1 MSTLNPPAPSE
12 PPASDEASAHLN
24 EDTFLETLGY
34 KRQLDR
40 GVGRFGSFSV
50 AFALISVTTAVYT
63 TFGLGLT
70 TAGPSFIWTF
80 PIAIVILGL
89 WVLIAADLASKIPLA
104 GYAYQWTSR
113 LVSPHMGWF
122 TGFFGVLGFVTG
134 LTGVSYTLAGYLGGL
149 LGWNLSVPQT
159 VALTI
164 GIVAIACAV
173 NVLGVRIVTRLNNMG
188 VTLEL
193 IVALGGTLA
202 IAVAAFFIHHN
213 AQPFS
218 FLFTRGVVPSSGFAI
233 AWLTSTVTGLFG
245 LIGVEASADIS
256 EETKKATVTVPRMMF
271 LALGTA
277 CVVEFIMYGI
287 SLLAIQD
294 IGKATASP
302 APLIYVMQ
310 TQLGPVFTDVF
321 IAFALTNLLLC
332 VLANLLVA
340 GRLIFSM
347 GRDHML
353 PKSNWFAHLGDNK
366 VPRNAVITCALIS
379 VLFVL
384 TALFSETTLSY
395 ILGVSTITFFMVYLL
410 TAAGMLARGRKNFP
424 ADTPGAFTLGKLRRP
439 VWMLGF
445 IAFLIVVVAFSTL
458 PGYQSNG
465 VALIA
470 FLAIAVIWYV
480 IGVRPR
486 LNRGQAGPPTMRMAV
501 IRAPQRD
508 KASELR

>member
-1 MSTLNPPAPSE
+1 MSNPLGAVPARPAAPEPAP
-12 PPASDEASAHLN
+12 AHPN
-24 EDTFLETLGY
+24 EDALLETLGY

-63 TFGLGLT
+63 TFGLGLS

-89 WVLIAADLASKIPLA
+89 WVLLAADLSSKLPLA

-113 LVSPHMGWF
+113 LVSPHLGWF

-134 LTGVSYTLAGYLGGL
+134 MTGVSYTLAGYLAGL
-149 LGWNLSVPQT
+149 LGWSLSVPGT
-159 VALTI
+159 VALTVVI
-164 GIVAIACAV
+164 LAVAAAV
-173 NVLGVRIVTRLNNMG
+173 NVLGVRVVTRLNNLG

-193 IVALGGTLA
+193 IVALGGTVA
-202 IAVAAFFIHHN
+202 IAAAAFFISHN

-218 FLFTRGVVPSSGFAI
+218 FLFSRGVVPGDGFGL

-256 EETKKATVTVPRMMF
+256 EETKRATSTVPRMMF

-294 IGKATASP
+294 VAKATASP

-347 GRDHML
+347 GRDDIL
-353 PKSNWFAHLGDNK
+353 PKSSWFAKIGENK
-366 VPRNAVITCALIS
+366 VPRNAVFTCGLIA
-379 VLFVL
+379 VIFVL
-384 TALFSETTLSY
+384 TALFSETVLSY

-410 TAAGMLARGRKNFP
+410 TAGGLLIRGSKGFP
-424 ADTPGAFTLGKLRRP
+424 ADTPGGFTLGRLRRP
-439 VWMLGF
+439 VWVLGF
-445 IAFLIVVVAFSTL
+445 LAFFVVVVAFSTI
-458 PGYQSNG
+458 PGFENNG
-465 VALIA
+465 IALIV
-470 FLAIAVIWYV
+470 FIAIAAVWYF

-486 LNRGQAGPPTMRMAV
+486 LRRGQAGPPTMRV
-501 IRAPQRD
+501 PVVRD
-508 KASELR
+508 TNAQGR

>member
-1 MSTLNPPAPSE
+1 MSNAPTAATDDAESRD
-12 PPASDEASAHLN
+12 ASRPRHS
-24 EDTFLETLGY
+24 EDTLLESLGY

-80 PIAIVILGL
+80 PIAIIILGL
-89 WVLIAADLASKIPLA
+89 WVLIAADLSSKLPLA

-113 LVSPHMGWF
+113 LVSPHLGWF

-134 LTGVSYTLAGYLGGL
+134 MTGVSYTLAGYLAGL
-149 LGWNLSVPQT
+149 LGWNLSVPGT

-164 GIVAIACAV
+164 VILAVAAAV
-173 NVLGVRIVTRLNNMG
+173 NVLGVRVVTRLNNMG

-193 IVALGGTLA
+193 IVALGGTMA
-202 IAVAAFFIHHN
+202 IAVAAFFINHN

-218 FLFTRGVVPSSGFAI
+218 LLFSRGVLPSDGFGFAWI
-233 AWLTSTVTGLFG
+233 TSTVTGLFG

-256 EETKKATVTVPRMMF
+256 EETKKATSTVPRMMF

-294 IGKATASP
+294 FATATESP

-353 PKSNWFAHLGDNK
+353 PKSNWFAKIGENK
-366 VPRNAVITCALIS
+366 VPRNAVIACALIA
-379 VLFVL
+379 VIFVL
-384 TALFSETTLSY
+384 TALFNETVLSY
-395 ILGVSTITFFMVYLL
+395 ILGVSTITFFMVYAL
-410 TAAGMLARGRKNFP
+410 TAGGMILRGSKGFP
-424 ADTPGAFTLGKLRRP
+424 ADIPGGFTLGRWRRP
-439 VWMLGF
+439 VWVLGF
-445 IAFLIVVVAFSTL
+445 VAFLTVVVAFSGL
-458 PGYQSNG
+458 PGFQNNG
-465 VALIA
+465 VALVVFIA
-470 FLAIAVIWYV
+470 LATLWYF

-486 LNRGQAGPPTMRMAV
+486 LRNRQAGPPTMRVVSDA
-501 IRAPQRD
+501 RPDGR
-508 KASELR
+508 